1 MHTNPKTTATTSRSE
16 IVKRFT
22 ETQKWEETW
31 FRRLPPGHK
40 LLWQWLVDKCDLAGV
55 VDPDWDLASFQIG
68 MEVNPEMVS
77 GFGDR
82 VSTLES
88 GKLFIP
94 KFIEFQFGKTL
105 NRANK
110 VHLGVIR
117 RLELIGIESPV
128 QIVDETARRSF
139 QGPSKDLESSSLAPS
154 KDLQRGLQASMEK
167 KKVYEKELV
176 MDKEKNVI
184 DIESHDLNVTS
195 TTASLLN
202 DIEAHIQSLKPEW
215 RLAMTYAEQMA
226 IRENLRSIESFQPGD
241 WDILRDFLAAK
252 LDKAEGFW
260 QPWSRSKF
268 VETIG
273 DVHGSALRWA
283 SKNRRVRKEGWK

>member
-1 MHTNPKTTATTSRSE
+1 M
-16 IVKRFT
+16 KRFT
-22 ETQKWEETW
+22 ETQKWEDQWYRCLT
-31 FRRLPPGHK
+31 PGHK
-40 LLWQWLVDKCDLAGV
+40 LLWQWLVDKCDVAGIV
-55 VDPDWDLASFQIG
+55 EPDWGLATFQIG
-68 MEVNPEMVS
+68 TDVNPEMLS
-77 GFGDR
+77 GFSDR
-82 VSTLES
+82 VKTLDS

-139 QGPSKDLESSSLAPS
+139 QGPSKDLQSSSLAPS
-154 KDLQRGLQASMEK
+154 KDLERGIQAPKEY
-167 KKVYEKELV
+167 KKVYEKELE
-176 MDKEKNVI
+176 MDKDKNVI
-184 DIESHDLNVTS
+184 DIESHDLNITT

-202 DIEAHIQSLKPEW
+202 GIEGKIQSLKPEW
-215 RLAMTYAEQMA
+215 RIALTYAEQTCL
-226 IRENLRSIESFQPGD
+226 RDNLRSVESITDED
-241 WDILRDFLAAK
+241 WGILRDFLAAK
-252 LDKAEGFW
+252 VDKAEGFW

-273 DVHGSALRWA
+273 DVHISALRWA

>member
-1 MHTNPKTTATTSRSE
+1 MG
-16 IVKRFT
+16 KRFT
-22 ETQKWEETW
+22 ETGKWRDPF
-31 FRRLPPGHK
+31 FRQLSPAHK
-40 LLWQWLVDKCDLAGV
+40 LLWQWLIDECDVAGV
-55 VDPDWDLASFQIG
+55 VEPDWGLASFQIG

-82 VSTLES
+82 VKTLES
-88 GKLFIP
+88 GKFFIP

-128 QIVDETARRSF
+128 QIVDETPRRSF

-167 KKVYEKELV
+167 VMEKAYEKELV

-202 DIEAHIQSLKPEW
+202 GIEAKIQSLKPEW

-226 IRENLRSIESFQPGD
+226 IRENLRCIESFQPGD

-252 LDKAEGFW
+252 VDKAEGFW